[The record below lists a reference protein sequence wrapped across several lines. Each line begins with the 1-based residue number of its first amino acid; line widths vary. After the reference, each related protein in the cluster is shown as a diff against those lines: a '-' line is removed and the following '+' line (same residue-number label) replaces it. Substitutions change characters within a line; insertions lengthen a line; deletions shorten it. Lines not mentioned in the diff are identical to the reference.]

1 VTPEDGDDTAAMG
14 EPARWN
20 RVPAIVKILT
30 LLAWGGLAIMLVW
43 WLAPG
48 P

>member
-1 VTPEDGDDTAAMG
+1 MNRDGRDAA
-14 EPARWN
+14 PAKETGRWN

-30 LLAWGGLAIMLVW
+30 LLAWGGMALMLVW